1 MLPQLPHRLVF
12 LILALSPHLAAIGAG
27 QTPNT
32 LNDAEKRAGWKL
44 LFDGRT
50 DAQLQQEAT
59 LALQKLG
66 IQATP

>member
-1 MLPQLPHRLVF
+1 MG
-12 LILALSPHLAAIGAG
+12 I
-27 QTPNT
+27 
-32 LNDAEKRAGWKL
+32 